1 MRQPS
6 IGTRFV
12 VLLLLLATAACG
24 GTESGGLPVGA
35 AKEAVVDSTR
45 TPARSGQAPAAWLLS
60 REDGSVRQQ
69 GGEAEREVLAP
80 WGRREPADFSNP
92 GVELKAP
99 VIDYDPVARLLWY
112 SDSHESIR
120 SVRLSDGRPGPT
132 FNGFAD
138 TAIQGCGVSSNGR
151 LFAVDPARRLLYAPM
166 LTGQVLAYDLD
177 TKDVRA
183 YLPMSAFNDLI
194 LGRYRTLAVD
204 PGGMLWALNEHGAA
218 HEYDPER
225 AVATGRVVAA
235 HATDLAIDVGRGVL
249 LLREEDGVRA
259 VALDTLAEVAVAV
272 PGGDD
277 VTQAVPVAVEVVAAG
292 R

>member
-1 MRQPS
+1 M
-6 IGTRFV
+6 IGRLPLAWIV
-12 VLLLLLATAACG
+12 ALVLFAACSACG
-24 GTESGGLPVGA
+24 GTGA
-35 AKEAVVDSTR
+35 ATADEDATGR
-45 TPARSGQAPAAWLLS
+45 TGRAPAAWLLS
-60 REDGSVRQQ
+60 REDGSVVHQA
-69 GGEAEREVLAP
+69 AENSHEVLEP
-80 WGRREPADFSNP
+80 WGRREPADFANP
-92 GVELKAP
+92 GIELQAP
-99 VIDYDPVARLLWY
+99 VIDYDPVAQVLWY

-120 SVRLSDGRPGPT
+120 SIRIADGEPGPT
-132 FNGFAD
+132 FSSFSD
-138 TAIQGCGVSSNGR
+138 TAIQGCGVSTNGR
-151 LFAVDPARRLLYAPM
+151 LFAVDPTRRLLYAPM

-183 YLPMSAFNDLI
+183 YMPMSAFNDLI
-194 LGRYRTLAVD
+194 LGRYRTLAID
-204 PGGMLWALNEHGAA
+204 PGAMMWALDEHGVA

-225 AVATGRVVAA
+225 AVATGRIVDA